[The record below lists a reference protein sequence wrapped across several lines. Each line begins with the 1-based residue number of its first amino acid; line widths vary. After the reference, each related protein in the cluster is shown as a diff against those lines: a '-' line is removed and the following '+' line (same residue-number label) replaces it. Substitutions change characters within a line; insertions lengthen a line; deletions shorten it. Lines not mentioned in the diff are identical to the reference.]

1 VEKEEYQKELNH
13 LIKEMKN
20 NDSHGKI
27 RIGKEYF
34 QAKMPNFIRSENGK
48 IFVII

>member
-1 VEKEEYQKELNH
+1 
-13 LIKEMKN
+13 MRN

-34 QAKMPNFIRSENGK
+34 QAKMPNFIRSESGK
-48 IFVII
+48 VFINLEMKMMIKEKR